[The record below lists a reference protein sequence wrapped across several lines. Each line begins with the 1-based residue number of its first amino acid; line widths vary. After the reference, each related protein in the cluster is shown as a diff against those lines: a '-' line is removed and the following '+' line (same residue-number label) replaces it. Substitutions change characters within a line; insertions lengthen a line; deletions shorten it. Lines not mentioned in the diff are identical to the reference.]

1 MPVKKK
7 IHIASSLIFCTLLTA
22 CSLTQTEYTE
32 PTITMPAQW
41 SNSETATTTLQINN
55 ENWWQDFDD
64 PALNTAVEQALAR
77 NNNFA
82 LAALKV
88 QHARLK
94 TDMANNA
101 RWPIPATGFNST
113 TSRNVSRSE
122 NISHRYEANIGIR
135 YQLDLWG
142 KLAHEQNAKEWEAQA
157 TEQDKQSA
165 RLSLISTTATLYWK
179 LAYLQERIAISNSSI
194 EYASQT
200 LKLINAQQRAGA
212 VGQLE
217 VMSAQRQLAN
227 QQAEHTQLLQNLA
240 ETRNAYA
247 MLFDQPPENMTGK
260 EPQQLPDKPLP
271 VIAPDLP
278 ASLLGRRPDLHAV
291 ELRLRAT
298 LAQGDAV
305 RASYYPDFTLTS
317 SVAYASDAL
326 GSVLKNPVAV
336 LGLGTGLPFL
346 NVHEMTI
353 NRALTA
359 NEYEQAVTAFRQT
372 LYEALGEVESSLSA
386 HTHYSEQATQLDIA
400 LAAARNVERIYEKRY
415 RAGNV
420 SLSDW
425 LGAQQARRQAEAAL
439 LENRYNRLLNF
450 VDINL
455 ALGGST
461 LNSATAH
468 STQLK

>member
-1 MPVKKK
+1 
-7 IHIASSLIFCTLLTA
+7 
-22 CSLTQTEYTE
+22 
-32 PTITMPAQW
+32 MPAQW
-41 SNSETATTTLQINN
+41 KNSETVAAALQSSN
-55 ENWWQDFDD
+55 ENWWQDFND
-64 PALNTAVEQALAR
+64 PALNAAVEQALAH
-77 NNNFA
+77 NNNLA

-88 QHARLK
+88 QHARLE
-94 TDMANNA
+94 TDRANNA
-101 RWPIPATGFNST
+101 RWPTPTTGFNST
-113 TSRNVSRSE
+113 ASRNVSRSE
-122 NISHRYEANIGIR
+122 SISRRYEANIGIR

-142 KLAHEQNAKEWEAQA
+142 KLAHEQAANEWEAQA

-194 EYASQT
+194 EYAAQT
-200 LKLINAQQRAGA
+200 LKLVNAQQRAGA

-227 QQAEHTQLLQNLA
+227 QQAEHTQLLQALS

-247 MLFDQPPENMTGK
+247 ILFDQPPENITGQ

-271 VIAPDLP
+271 AIAPDLP
-278 ASLLGRRPDLHAV
+278 ASLLGRRPDLHAT

-298 LAQGDAV
+298 LAEGDAV

-326 GSVLKNPVAV
+326 GSVLKNPAAV
-336 LGLGTGLPFL
+336 LGIGTGLPFL
-346 NVHEMTI
+346 NVREMNI
-353 NRALTA
+353 HRALTA

-386 HTHYSEQATQLDIA
+386 HTHYSEQATQLGIA

-425 LGAQQARRQAEAAL
+425 LDAQQARRQAEAAL
-439 LENRYNRLLNF
+439 LENHYNRLLNF

-461 LNSATAH
+461 INSGTAR
-468 STQLK
+468 SMQ